1 MSKTVRKLK
10 DQMNMLQ
17 RWEVMRRFGRRFTL
31 AADSFRPVFEN
42 IYLGKKGLAV
52 ATTTHTLLAIKDCH
66 RMSEGFYSPKFF
78 DQVEV
83 EKPFPDWE
91 KVVPESEFVALLTAD
106 EVAKFAKTLR
116 VMDKMRTGWGANE
129 FFSPLYYVS
138 ISYEK
143 GAAKESS
150 NYLCLKYGKYE
161 NNVLEVLLESKI
173 LIHFEVEPQGYDAL
187 MNPTYLK
194 TVFEAIEMTKQ
205 PAVLVLTH
213 SLNTLML
220 RTEKVICLAT
230 PARK

>member
-1 MSKTVRKLK
+1 
-10 DQMNMLQ
+10 MN
-17 RWEVMRRFGRRFTL
+17 
-31 AADSFRPVFEN
+31 
-42 IYLGKKGLAV
+42 
-52 ATTTHTLLAIKDCH
+52 
-66 RMSEGFYSPKFF
+66 
-78 DQVEV
+78 
-83 EKPFPDWE
+83 
-91 KVVPESEFVALLTAD
+91 
-106 EVAKFAKTLR
+106 
-116 VMDKMRTGWGANE
+116 
-129 FFSPLYYVS
+129 

-143 GAAKESS
+143 GANS

>member
-1 MSKTVRKLK
+1 
-10 DQMNMLQ
+10 
-17 RWEVMRRFGRRFTL
+17 
-31 AADSFRPVFEN
+31 
-42 IYLGKKGLAV
+42 
-52 ATTTHTLLAIKDCH
+52 
-66 RMSEGFYSPKFF
+66 
-78 DQVEV
+78 
-83 EKPFPDWE
+83 
-91 KVVPESEFVALLTAD
+91 
-106 EVAKFAKTLR
+106 
-116 VMDKMRTGWGANE
+116 MRTGWGANE